1 MVRIFCQTLVV
12 ILTFIGV
19 TSGQGF
25 QWNSTDG
32 KYFVSIGDLGTWETA
47 FGNCTS
53 MDRTLVTIQDE
64 TEQFEVL
71 AAGRVSRTIHCGHIL
86 TDHSVHTN
94 MKYPKMEPNN
104 KAKLLY

>member
-1 MVRIFCQTLVV
+1 MARTFCQTLVV

-25 QWNSTDG
+25 QWTSADG

-53 MDRTLVTIQDE
+53 MNRTLVTIQDE
-64 TEQFEVL
+64 TEHFEVL
-71 AAGRVSRTIHCGHIL
+71 AVGKGSLAVCQRSNEPVLMNNFSHI
-86 TDHSVHTN
+86 V
-94 MKYPKMEPNN
+94 
-104 KAKLLY
+104 

>member
-1 MVRIFCQTLVV
+1 MTRINFQTLVV
-12 ILTFIGV
+12 ILTFVGV

-25 QWNSTDG
+25 QWTSADE

-71 AAGRVSRTIHCGHIL
+71 AAGRVSDDSL
-86 TDHSVHTN
+86 WTN
-94 MKYPKMEPNN
+94 FNRPFSSH
-104 KAKLLY
+104 